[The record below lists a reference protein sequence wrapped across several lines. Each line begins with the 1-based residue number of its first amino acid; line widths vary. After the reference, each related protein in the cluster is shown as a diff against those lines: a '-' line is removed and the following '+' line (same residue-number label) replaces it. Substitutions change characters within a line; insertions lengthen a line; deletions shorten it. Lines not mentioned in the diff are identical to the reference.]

1 MSIIVDKVFIY
12 GVVVVV
18 PLTIILVLIHLC
30 GWWNCFRIGK
40 SRKSIATAT
49 TTAAAANTTTT
60 ATAGDG
66 VVPDY
71 NHITF
76 DNNGYD
82 DADLPPYSTT
92 IAMDTLQTPPSPLP
106 PTVSNEATSDATPA
120 CVSRS

>member
-12 GVVVVV
+12 SVIVVV
-18 PLTIILVLIHLC
+18 PLTIILVLNLC
-30 GWWNCFRIGK
+30 GRWNCFRIGK

-49 TTAAAANTTTT
+49 TTATAANTTTT
-60 ATAGDG
+60 AAAGDG

-120 CVSRS
+120 YVSRS